1 MTTTQL
7 TTNVHDTALIFEG
20 GGMRG
25 AYTAPVVSTL
35 LEAGI
40 HVEWFA
46 GISAGSTHV
55 CNYASRDAARARRSF
70 VDIVSDPEF
79 GGMRSFLRGDGYFNA
94 AHIYEHTSL
103 PDEWLPFDWA
113 TYRDNPVQPRV
124 GAFNATRGEEVWF
137 TKEDMSTLVDLTV
150 RVRASSTLPVLM
162 PPVTIDGEVFVD
174 GALGPDGGIALDA
187 AESEGYEK
195 FFVVLTRSRTYVK
208 GPQRFPSAAWLRR
221 RYRDL
226 PCVAEG
232 ILARPDRYNETR
244 RRVFELEQQGRAL
257 VFAPEDLHI
266 TNTEKRLSRLERTW
280 EAGLAQAR
288 RELPRWQE
296 FLGV

>member
-1 MTTTQL
+1 MSDGL
-7 TTNVHDTALIFEG
+7 TSNVRDTALIFEG

-25 AYTAPVVSTL
+25 AYTAAVVTTL

-40 HVEWFA
+40 HIEWFA
-46 GISAGSTHV
+46 GISAGATHV
-55 CNYASRDAARARRSF
+55 CNYASRDAARSRRSF

-103 PDEWLPFDWA
+103 PEEWLPFDWQTFRA
-113 TYRDNPVQPRV
+113 NPVQLRV

-137 TKEDMSTLVDLTV
+137 TQEDMPTLGDLTV
-150 RVRASSTLPVLM
+150 RVRASATLPVLM
-162 PPVTIDGEVFVD
+162 PPVSIDGEVFVD
-174 GALGPDGGIALDA
+174 GALGPDGGIPLDV
-187 AESEGYEK
+187 AERDGFEK
-195 FFVVLTRSRTYVK
+195 FFVVLTRPRDYVK
-208 GPQRFPSAAWLRR
+208 GAQRFPSPAWLRR

-226 PCVAEG
+226 PSVAEG
-232 ILARPDRYNETR
+232 ILARPRRYNETR
-244 RRVFELEQQGRAL
+244 RRVFELEEQGRAL

-266 TNTEKRLSRLERTW
+266 SNTEKRLSRLAATYD
-280 EAGLAQAR
+280 AGLAQAG
-288 RELPRWQE
+288 RELARWRE

>member
-1 MTTTQL
+1 MTAAL
-7 TTNVHDTALIFEG
+7 TTNVHDTALVFEG

-25 AYTAPVVSTL
+25 TYTAPVVATL

-40 HVEWFA
+40 HFDWVS

-55 CNYASRDAARARRSF
+55 CNYVSRDPARARRSF

-79 GGMRSFLRGDGYFNA
+79 GGVRSFLRGDGYFNA

-113 TYRDNPVQPRV
+113 TYRDNPMQVRV

-137 TKEDMSTLVDLTV
+137 TKEDMSTLEDLTV

-162 PPVTIDGEVFVD
+162 PPVTIDGEVHVD
-174 GALGPDGGIALDA
+174 GALGPDGGIPLDV
-187 AESEGYEK
+187 AERDGCEK
-195 FFVVLTRSRTYVK
+195 FFVVLTRSRNYVK
-208 GPQRFPSAAWLRR
+208 GAQRFPSPTWFRR

-226 PCVAEG
+226 PSVAEG
-232 ILARPDRYNETR
+232 ILARPGRYNATR
-244 RRVFELEQQGRAL
+244 RHLFELEAQGRAM
-257 VFAPEDLHI
+257 VFVPEDLHI
-266 TNTEKRLSRLERTW
+266 NNTEKRRPRLERTY

-288 RELPRWQE
+288 RELPRWRD